1 MPEQRTRPD
10 TKLAKQVLQD
20 VDAKKLDKK
29 LVKHFPYT
37 RDGVS
42 FLTKTKYSAKI
53 QCLKFS
59 TQSKNK
65 KKLTNSTHNQPLP
78 FITTDWTYLFYL
90 LPNGFD
96 STSHSTATFSPHH
109 THW

>member
-65 KKLTNSTHNQPLP
+65 TNKHHPQP
-78 FITTDWTYLFYL
+78 TTAFHYNGLDLSL
-90 LPNGFD
+90 LP
-96 STSHSTATFSPHH
+96 TSERF
-109 THW
+109 W